1 MRFLLFCCVLL
12 TLMPSARAFSA
23 LGHLAVV
30 DSCWARGLVPVLLG
44 RYPGSTPTELREA
57 RSYAYGGTLI
67 QDQGYFPGNAPF
79 FSDLTHYVRT
89 GDFVRALFDEARDRD
104 ELAFALGALSHYAAD
119 ACGHPE
125 GVNVVT
131 ARVFPELRGSLP
143 GTGISYAQAPRE
155 HAQVEFA
162 FDAAQVRAG
171 RYRSE
176 DFHEAIGLR
185 VSQELLARAFAR
197 TYGLALD
204 RVRPHAAASTAVW
217 HLVVM
222 ELLPAAVRAGEYV
235 PTAELARRPLAEQRG
250 YYARINS
257 GHFRRVGR
265 RPDHL
270 NLQMQLLV
278 RLVPTL
284 PRLGIARMMAFRP
297 LPPAAETTLRAA
309 FAASLTRYDGLLAH
323 LAAPLPNLNLDTGQ
337 PSRAADYSLADRTYA
352 TWLGRLAGAS
362 AAPADVLAAVRAY
375 YQPLAP
381 LVGPELD
388 LAAQWAHWLALRPAP
403 EPAMRNN

>member
-1 MRFLLFCCVLL
+1 MRFLLLCCVLM

-30 DSCWARGLVPVLLG
+30 DSCWARGLVPVLLE

-57 RSYAYGGTLI
+57 RSYAYGGALI
-67 QDQGYFPGNAPF
+67 QGYFPGNAPF

-89 GDFVRALFDEARDRD
+89 GDFVRALLDEARDRN
-104 ELAFALGALSHYAAD
+104 ELAFTLGALSHYAVD
-119 ACGHPE
+119 AYGHPE
-125 GVNVVT
+125 GVNAAT
-131 ARVFPELRGSLP
+131 ATVFPELRGSLP
-143 GTGISYAQAPRE
+143 GTGIPYAQAPRE

-197 TYGLALD
+197 TYGLALG
-204 RVRPHAAASTAVW
+204 RVRPHAAVSTAVW

-235 PTAELARRPLAEQRG
+235 PTAELARWPLAEQRD

-278 RLVPTL
+278 RLVPAL

-309 FAASLTRYDGLLAH
+309 FAASLIRYDSLLTH

-352 TWLGRLAGAS
+352 IWLDRLAGAS
-362 AAPADVLAAVRAY
+362 AAPADVLAAVRVY

-381 LVGPELD
+381 LVGPELPG
-388 LAAQWAHWLALRPAP
+388 LLAQWAHWLALRPAP
-403 EPAMRNN
+403 EPAMRGN